1 MGRPSGAVD
10 LRPVATPARV
20 NGIATLP
27 PLLSRRITI
36 YGAVHLAVVL
46 NIRPLCRFPSKD
58 LRFIMTDLN
67 AHLKQFIR
75 DIPDFPIDGIIFRD
89 ITTLLAEPRAFHTT
103 IDGLLEP
110 YRNQHVDK
118 VVVIESRGFI
128 FGTPMA
134 YELGA
139 GIVPVRKPGKLPAET
154 LTEEY
159 SLEYGTN
166 ILQIHTDAI
175 APGEKVIIVDDLLA
189 TGGTVAASIH
199 LVEQLG
205 GEIIG
210 ISFLAELLDLH
221 GRERIPNYTVHSLVQ
236 YP

>member
-1 MGRPSGAVD
+1 MRPF
-10 LRPVATPARV
+10 R
-20 NGIATLP
+20 
-27 PLLSRRITI
+27 
-36 YGAVHLAVVL
+36 
-46 NIRPLCRFPSKD
+46 RFPPKD
-58 LRFIMTDLN
+58 LRSIMTDLN

-75 DIPDFPIDGIIFRD
+75 DVPNFPIDGIMFRD
-89 ITTLLAEPRAFHTT
+89 ITTLLAEPKAFHAT
-103 IDGLLEP
+103 IDGLLAP
-110 YRNQHVDK
+110 YRDQQVDK

-139 GIVPVRKPGKLPAET
+139 GVVPVRKPGKLPAAT

-159 SLEYGTN
+159 DLEYGTN
-166 ILQIHTDAI
+166 TLQIHTDAI
-175 APGEKVIIVDDLLA
+175 TPGENVIIVDDLLA

-205 GEIIG
+205 GKIIG

-221 GRERIPNYTVHSLVQ
+221 GRERIKNYIVHSLVQ

>member
-1 MGRPSGAVD
+1 
-10 LRPVATPARV
+10 
-20 NGIATLP
+20 
-27 PLLSRRITI
+27 
-36 YGAVHLAVVL
+36 
-46 NIRPLCRFPSKD
+46 
-58 LRFIMTDLN
+58 MTDLN

-75 DIPDFPIDGIIFRD
+75 DVPNFPIDGIMFRD
-89 ITTLLAEPRAFHTT
+89 ITTLLAEPKAFHAT
-103 IDGLLEP
+103 IDGLLAP
-110 YRNQHVDK
+110 FRDQQVDK

-139 GIVPVRKPGKLPAET
+139 GVVPVRKPGKLPAAT

-159 SLEYGTN
+159 DLEYGTN
-166 ILQIHTDAI
+166 TLQIHTDAI
-175 APGEKVIIVDDLLA
+175 TPGENVIIVDDLLA

-205 GEIIG
+205 GKIIG

-221 GRERIPNYTVHSLVQ
+221 GRERIKNYIVHSLVQ

>member
-1 MGRPSGAVD
+1 
-10 LRPVATPARV
+10 
-20 NGIATLP
+20 
-27 PLLSRRITI
+27 
-36 YGAVHLAVVL
+36 
-46 NIRPLCRFPSKD
+46 
-58 LRFIMTDLN
+58 MTDLN

-75 DIPDFPIDGIIFRD
+75 DVPNFPIDGIMFRD
-89 ITTLLAEPRAFHTT
+89 ITTLLAEPKAFHAT
-103 IDGLLEP
+103 IDGLLAP
-110 YRNQHVDK
+110 YRDQQVDK

-139 GIVPVRKPGKLPAET
+139 GVVPVRKPGKLPAAT

-159 SLEYGTN
+159 DLEYGTN
-166 ILQIHTDAI
+166 TLQIHTDAI
-175 APGEKVIIVDDLLA
+175 TPGENVIIVDDLLA

-205 GEIIG
+205 GKIIG

-221 GRERIPNYTVHSLVQ
+221 GRERIKNYIVHSLVQ

>member
-1 MGRPSGAVD
+1 MVSI
-10 LRPVATPARV
+10 LRPFR
-20 NGIATLP
+20 
-27 PLLSRRITI
+27 
-36 YGAVHLAVVL
+36 
-46 NIRPLCRFPSKD
+46 RFPPKD
-58 LRFIMTDLN
+58 LRSIMTDLN

-75 DIPDFPIDGIIFRD
+75 DIPNFPIDGIMFRD
-89 ITTLLAEPRAFHTT
+89 ITTLLAEPKAFHTT
-103 IDGLLEP
+103 IDGLLAP
-110 YRNQHVDK
+110 YRDQQVDK

-128 FGTPMA
+128 FGTPVA

-139 GIVPVRKPGKLPAET
+139 GVVPVRKPGKLPADT

-159 SLEYGTN
+159 DLEYGTN
-166 ILQIHTDAI
+166 TLQIHTDAI
-175 APGEKVIIVDDLLA
+175 TPGENVIIVDDLLA

-205 GEIIG
+205 GKIIG

-221 GRERIPNYTVHSLVQ
+221 GRERIKNYIVHSLVQ

>member
-1 MGRPSGAVD
+1 
-10 LRPVATPARV
+10 
-20 NGIATLP
+20 
-27 PLLSRRITI
+27 
-36 YGAVHLAVVL
+36 
-46 NIRPLCRFPSKD
+46 
-58 LRFIMTDLN
+58 MTDLN

-75 DIPDFPIDGIIFRD
+75 DVPNFPIDGIMFRD
-89 ITTLLAEPRAFHTT
+89 ITTLLAEPKAFHTT
-103 IDGLLEP
+103 IDGLLAP
-110 YRNQHVDK
+110 YRDQQVDK

-139 GIVPVRKPGKLPAET
+139 GVVPVRKPGKLPADT

-159 SLEYGTN
+159 DLEYGTN
-166 ILQIHTDAI
+166 TLQIHTDAI
-175 APGEKVIIVDDLLA
+175 TPGENVIIVDDLLA

-205 GEIIG
+205 GKIIG

-221 GRERIPNYTVHSLVQ
+221 GRERIKNYTVHSLVQ